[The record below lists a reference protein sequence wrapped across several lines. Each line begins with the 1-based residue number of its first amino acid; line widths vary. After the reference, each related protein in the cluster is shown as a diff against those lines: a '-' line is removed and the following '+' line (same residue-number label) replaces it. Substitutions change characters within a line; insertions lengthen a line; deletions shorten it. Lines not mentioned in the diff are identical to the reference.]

1 MPEATATTATEATP
15 AAVENTAEASS
26 ARVMEFAKQLK
37 NEHSG
42 EQPAQAEN
50 DTETETTSEDRPAAE
65 AKPLDRDA
73 VAKAFKAGDI
83 AKLAELLGEKETG
96 KIKNSD
102 WAKYRQK
109 NTEARRQA
117 EETQARLEQER
128 AALNQERQQLLQAH
142 SKLGKVAQAL
152 DRGDYITAFEEAS
165 GKPIK
170 EIVDILADDLT
181 DSNKRE
187 ARLLR
192 QQIERQ
198 EQERQAEKRQEAQE
212 RENREREQAISRY
225 KVTLKETLAADPQ
238 IAPILSEY
246 GDAFADL
253 VFTEQAKHS
262 DSEQQMPIAD
272 ATKNVVKLQIAHL
285 RRALKVFGSLLNEPE
300 QETPGQK
307 PAKQGS
313 PGAPKLAP
321 RKSVTTGQGAATNTR
336 EMSPQER
343 RAMFARQLKAE
354 LSGA

>member
-15 AAVENTAEASS
+15 VAVENTAEASS

-37 NEHSG
+37 VEHSG

-50 DTETETTSEDRPAAE
+50 DTETENTSEDKPAAE

-73 VAKAFKAGDI
+73 IAKAFKAGDI

-117 EETQARLEQER
+117 EETQAKLEQER

-170 EIVDILADDLT
+170 DIVDILADDLT

-198 EQERQAEKRQEAQE
+198 EQERQEEKRKAAQE
-212 RENREREQAISRY
+212 NETREQAQARARY
-225 KVTLKETLAADPQ
+225 MGTLKETLASDAQ
-238 IAPILSEY
+238 AGPILSEY
-246 GDAFADL
+246 GDAFAQL
-253 VFTEQAKHS
+253 VFDEQARNW
-262 DSEQQMPIAD
+262 DGENPMPVAD
-272 ATKNVVKLQIAHL
+272 AARNVIKQQ
-285 RRALKVFGSLLNEPE
+285 RAYFERAAKVFGSLPSEPA

-336 EMSPQER
+336 ELSPQEK